1 MKIKKYVT
9 ERYSLPKPI
18 FLSQL
23 NASYKLRPQVYIY
36 KEPGNTKLFEI
47 TDRLRKTYAKQFG
60 HADSVEILRES
71 RKPHELKLDTAAK
84 NYIQVVHVQPFF
96 GKEELAERAS
106 FFDRNNNLNRCF
118 YLNHVLS
125 FTQPPRR
132 KFLRS
137 NVLFIMF
144 IETSF
149 RFMSNHHQVKKLIIL
164 SK

>member
-1 MKIKKYVT
+1 M
-9 ERYSLPKPI
+9 
-18 FLSQL
+18 
-23 NASYKLRPQVYIY
+23 YIY

-118 YLNHVLS
+118 YLFPLS
-125 FTQPPRR
+125 NSSRLA
-132 KFLRS
+132 K
-137 NVLFIMF
+137 
-144 IETSF
+144 
-149 RFMSNHHQVKKLIIL
+149 
-164 SK
+164 